1 MKMNLTSLQTE
12 VEAVLKTAGF
22 SPELY
27 IIKVHDDCISVHFDK
42 KEAVDYFRVDFEAS
56 PIAKDCIFEYKKVSK
71 RHAAYIYN
79 W

>member
-1 MKMNLTSLQTE
+1 MKMNLTSLQAE
-12 VEAVLKTAGF
+12 VEVVLKTAGF

-27 IIKVHDDCISVHFDK
+27 IIKVHDDCVSVHFDK
-42 KEAVDYFRVDFEAS
+42 KEAVDYFRVDFEAA
-56 PIAKDCIFEYKKVSK
+56 PIAKDCIFEYKKVGK